1 MSILEGEKILVT
13 GATGQVAYPI
23 VRELAKGNQVYAM
36 ARFSRSGSRELIEA
50 AGAQCIGKD
59 IGRDGFD
66 DLPDDFSYVLNVATT
81 DDTNWNSSLEL
92 HAIGMGRLMYH
103 CRKVKAF
110 FHCSTTAVYKN
121 KDGKDVKEDDP
132 LADRAAFIV
141 PTYSISKIAG
151 EAMVKFVSVQF
162 GIPTL
167 IARLNVPYGPNGGVP
182 AKDLESILQGREIPV
197 HPDGPSYYNPL
208 HEDDYIRHIPL
219 FLAHA
224 QVPPIVV
231 NWGGSERVSQQSWCD
246 YLGQLV
252 GMEPRLVPTEPAF
265 GTISLDLT
273 LMHQLVGRTKV
284 HWRDGML
291 RMVRAWHPDL
301 ALKTPD

>member
-36 ARFSRSGSRELIEA
+36 ARFSRSGSRELLEA

-66 DLPDDFSYVLNVATT
+66 DLPDDFSYILNLATT

-121 KDGKDVKEDDP
+121 KGGKDVKEDDP

-151 EAMVKFVSVQF
+151 EAMVKFVSGQF

-197 HPDGPSYYNPL
+197 HPDGNSYYNPL
-208 HEDDYIRHIPL
+208 HEDDYKGHT
-219 FLAHA
+219 
-224 QVPPIVV
+224 PPA
-231 NWGGSERVSQQSWCD
+231 SWP
-246 YLGQLV
+246 
-252 GMEPRLVPTEPAF
+252 MPRYRP
-265 GTISLDLT
+265 
-273 LMHQLVGRTKV
+273 
-284 HWRDGML
+284 
-291 RMVRAWHPDL
+291 
-301 ALKTPD
+301 